1 VTLKKLSLNDSTRNG
16 DNMSDETPKGG
27 DASTQNSDPTQNI
40 KAEFGRKIGNLE
52 SEVSKLAQTN
62 QQLLAHIQQMA
73 VTNKP
78 AEPAKEDIEDLWYKD
93 PRKAA
98 AAIKNEA
105 KREISEEMN
114 RSSQAQAKQTQ
125 TLSQLVR
132 EYPELNDDSNPLTKK
147 AVEIY
152 QSMPEDEKSS
162 PMAYKLAVKEAAS
175 ELSVKPISKRSQEES
190 DSYSVSGNSGSSYS
204 PANTRKKK
212 EDDIDQKTLEFA
224 KLLGRPVDDPAYRE
238 KLKNLSKRKWSKYE

>member
-1 VTLKKLSLNDSTRNG
+1 
-16 DNMSDETPKGG
+16 
-27 DASTQNSDPTQNI
+27 
-40 KAEFGRKIGNLE
+40 
-52 SEVSKLAQTN
+52 
-62 QQLLAHIQQMA
+62 
-73 VTNKP
+73 
-78 AEPAKEDIEDLWYKD
+78 
-93 PRKAA
+93 
-98 AAIKNEA
+98 
-105 KREISEEMN
+105 MN